1 MATTV
6 YLRDKEFNLVG
17 EVSHYD
23 QFEATVGFNVLG
35 RFVLNYSYDERHLTS
50 DAAALIDAMQPGGG
64 VVVKREGA
72 VIFSGPILRR
82 RESWA
87 AGKRAL
93 EISGTDDNWVISTRL
108 CLPVVDGSPF
118 SSASHDVRVGAAETI
133 MVEYVDYN
141 MGPSAMSARQVAG
154 LTIGADLGRGG
165 IVTARAR
172 FCSLL
177 EMLQA
182 IALAG
187 GGLGFKM
194 AQTTGAGVNPALT
207 FTVYEQDDKTSTVRF
222 GTELGNLSS
231 WGLLEDVPS
240 GNVVYVG
247 GQGELTARA
256 FVERLDQQSMMDY
269 GRIEFFKDQRNE
281 ANAAQLAV
289 WGDAELQAA
298 GAGITIEAKAVETDY
313 PVWGVDYD
321 LGDIVTV
328 IVDGMRYTET
338 IRSVTI
344 KMTQQ
349 TVSVQ
354 PIIGSVTAK
363 TSGLGFSARLDEI
376 DKKITN
382 LETE

>member
-133 MVEYVDYN
+133 MVGYVDYN